1 LGRNAIYLWGEQEK
15 EITLLDYACIPIYR
29 KKKKRGKGKGE
40 NRGLT
45 IL

>member
-1 LGRNAIYLWGEQEK
+1 MLYIYGGEQEK
-15 EITLLDYACIPIYR
+15 EITLLDYACVPIE
-29 KKKKRGKGKGE
+29 KKKKGKGKGE

>member
-29 KKKKRGKGKGE
+29 KKKKKEEKEKGKIEG
-40 NRGLT
+40 
-45 IL
+45 

>member
-29 KKKKRGKGKGE
+29 KKKKEEKEKGKIEG
-40 NRGLT
+40 
-45 IL
+45 